1 MSRSTSND
9 SDVSCSFDDLMFGAY
24 DDDQYEQPL
33 PEPPLETPPHSP
45 CDEERQA
52 LGVDSIPLDDDDLG
66 DSPFRRSNP
75 LSAVQHSRQALQ
87 QWKRWRCDLPRD
99 AVFEADDS
107 DATYDHALAASAPE
121 RAITASNAAS
131 GDLDP
136 VLFGYSSHAV
146 SASTSTATST
156 SGSIDNQ
163 CNNVNGSVAMT
174 KSPGTERRLASQ
186 RKNRCA
192 VCRKRLALL
201 GFNCAC
207 GGKYCTRHRTGLR
220 EAIYGRTQEDATL
233 RGHLCAYDRAE
244 EHANRLASEMNR
256 TLAQRRAA
264 HGYSETI

>member
-1 MSRSTSND
+1 
-9 SDVSCSFDDLMFGAY
+9 MFGAY
-24 DDDQYEQPL
+24 DDEQDDQPL

-45 CDEERQA
+45 CDSERQR
-52 LGVDSIPLDDDDLG
+52 LGVDSIPLEDDDLG

-99 AVFEADDS
+99 VVLEADNDG

-121 RAITASNAAS
+121 RAITACNAAPS
-131 GDLDP
+131 DLDP
-136 VLFGYSSHAV
+136 VLFGYSSNAA
-146 SASTSTATST
+146 SASTATATSS
-156 SGSIDNQ
+156 SGSVDDE
-163 CNNVNGSVAMT
+163 CSNVNGGGGALAT
-174 KSPGTERRLASQ
+174 SPGTERRVASQ
-186 RKNRCA
+186 RRNRCA

-201 GFNCAC
+201 GFDCAC

-220 EAIYGRTQEDATL
+220 AAIYGRAQEDATL

-244 EHANRLASEMNR
+244 EHANRLASQMNR
-256 TLAQRRAA
+256 TLAERRAA